1 MQRVAKQFRVA
12 EHLSEPE
19 RIAYLNALIED
30 GDLEVLAL
38 ALSEIAELK
47 EKYCKVADGKA

>member
-47 EKYCKVADGKA
+47 EKDCKVADGKA